1 MACPTSSAA
10 AHLAVPS
17 PIHRMESVG
26 ARIELLD
33 LDLQLGFL
41 EAWNPGGAPRPAI
54 DETALSRRE

>member
-1 MACPTSSAA
+1 
-10 AHLAVPS
+10 
-17 PIHRMESVG
+17 MESVG